1 MPLFAFG
8 LATRTRGAPNHCESN
23 MTVVRE
29 PRLEPVAILDL
40 RPTQM
45 TVGMREVK
53 AKREHWR
60 AERAKKGEKFLGKHM
75 IPVILGPKDRHYIID
90 HHHLARA
97 LYDEGVKNV
106 AVTVIANLSTLDRD
120 TLDNRDWT
128 HPFVDGSRRPYS
140 DLPKSVDKL
149 IDDPFR
155 SLAGELRRAGGFAKD
170 TTPYSEFLW
179 ADFLRRRMK
188 RKAVEANFEIAL
200 EEALELAK
208 SADANYLPGWCGPV
222 PEE

>member
-1 MPLFAFG
+1 
-8 LATRTRGAPNHCESN
+8 
-23 MTVVRE
+23 
-29 PRLEPVAILDL
+29 
-40 RPTQM
+40 
-45 TVGMREVK
+45 
-53 AKREHWR
+53 
-60 AERAKKGEKFLGKHM
+60 M
-75 IPVILGPKDRHYIID
+75 IPVILGLKHRHYIID

-106 AVTVIANLSTLDRD
+106 AVTVIADLSTLDRD
-120 TLDNRDWT
+120 SFWFVMDNRDWT
-128 HPFVDGSRRPYS
+128 HTFVDGRRRPYS

-170 TTPYSEFLW
+170 TTPFSEFLW

-188 RKAVEANFEIAL
+188 RKAVKANFEIAVK
-200 EEALELAK
+200 EALELAK
-208 SADANYLPGWCGPV
+208 SMDANYLPGWCGPV